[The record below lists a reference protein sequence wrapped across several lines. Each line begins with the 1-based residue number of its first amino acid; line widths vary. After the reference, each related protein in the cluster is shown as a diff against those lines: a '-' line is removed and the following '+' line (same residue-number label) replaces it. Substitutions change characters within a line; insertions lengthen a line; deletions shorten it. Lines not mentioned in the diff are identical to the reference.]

1 MTAASAI
8 DFGSWN
14 GQTAEFRRCLVQDCG
29 RVWQALAV
37 HSNGLDEIIF
47 QDHDKSDTVK
57 ILDQLIAIWA
67 QNNPDKDPVS
77 RKQVALQ
84 HVGGRGF
91 RCSTAST
98 GSAIVGYAYGLYH
111 TPGMRLV
118 LDPTGTKATS
128 FVGSHDLI
136 IDQETKKLPPGG
148 QSEIHNPWLA
158 AYDIGEVQVLA
169 GYRGL
174 GIGETL
180 VRRLCRSLPADDRV
194 VLIVEPDNG
203 VARRVYERIGFKN
216 LYDNPVTT
224 FFPPHVPQI
233 VMGLERAGDA

>member
-1 MTAASAI
+1 MNSK
-8 DFGSWN
+8 D
-14 GQTAEFRRCLVQDCG
+14 
-29 RVWQALAV
+29 
-37 HSNGLDEIIF
+37 LDEISF
-47 QDHDKSDTVK
+47 QDHDEPGTVK

-67 QNNPDKDPVS
+67 QNNPDKDPLS
-77 RKQVALQ
+77 RKQIALR
-84 HVGGRGF
+84 HTGGRGF

-98 GSAIVGYAYGLYH
+98 ASAIVGYAYGLYH

-118 LDPTGTKATS
+118 LDPTGTKATP
-128 FVGSHDLI
+128 VIGSHDLI
-136 IDQETKKLPPGG
+136 IDQEMKKLPPGG
-148 QSEIHNPWLA
+148 QSEIHTPWLS

-194 VLIVEPDNG
+194 VLIVEPDNA
-203 VARRVYERIGFKN
+203 VARRVYERVGFKN
-216 LYDNPVTT
+216 LYGNPVTT
-224 FFPPHVPQI
+224 FLPPYVPQI